1 MTSISILPKLALTVL
16 IASCTC
22 TSIHAQEFGKRF
34 DDATLRLDYIF
45 AGNDNSQ
52 SIYLD
57 RMNTFS
63 GWYGRR
69 TNMDSLPLQGN
80 GTITVTDATGTD
92 TLYMH
97 SFSTLFQEWQSTE
110 EATRVAKSFEN

>member
-1 MTSISILPKLALTVL
+1 MAFTAL
-16 IASCTC
+16 IASGTC
-22 TSIHAQEFGKRF
+22 CSLHAQEFDKRF

-57 RMNTFS
+57 RMKTFS

-69 TNMDSLPLQGN
+69 TNMDTLPLQGN
-80 GTITVTDATGTD
+80 GTITVTDVTGTD

-97 SFSTLFQEWQSTE
+97 SFSTLFQ
-110 EATRVAKSFEN
+110 